1 MVTGLPPVIHSQI
14 KHSHSLAL
22 KGPLSVLTR
31 YKVLSP
37 FSKIKEN
44 KQRYT
49 GLLNNRV
56 NGLIRVPST
65 INSWS
70 KNHKTT
76 LAMYVLS
83 HDTTNTTPIFCK
95 WGYNNDLIYVY
106 SWLYFMMMTDPF
118 SKTHTMMIKRHYI
131 ILIRK

>member
-22 KGPLSVLTR
+22 KGPVSVLTR

-65 INSWS
+65 INS
-70 KNHKTT
+70 
-76 LAMYVLS
+76 
-83 HDTTNTTPIFCK
+83 
-95 WGYNNDLIYVY
+95 
-106 SWLYFMMMTDPF
+106 
-118 SKTHTMMIKRHYI
+118 
-131 ILIRK
+131 